1 MKSHLFYLDFHEDTL
16 FYQIDEMKTPA
27 MSIGNIFYLFETS
40 KDILNL
46 ETYSLSQT
54 TLEQVFM
61 TFAKNQANAQP
72 SSPQQQPGATSV
84 AIPVVFKNGIIQI
97 S

>member
-1 MKSHLFYLDFHEDTL
+1 MKA
-16 FYQIDEMKTPA
+16 PA
-27 MSIGNIFYLFETS
+27 MSIGNIFNLFETS

-61 TFAKNQANAQP
+61 TFAKNQANPQP
-72 SSPQQQPGATSV
+72 SSLQQSGATSV
-84 AIPVVFKNGIIQI
+84 PMPVVYSNGNVQI
-97 S
+97 NPANLF